1 MLEKTNIILT
11 AELLSFEELASW
23 VDAMRLNRMQPMGIS
38 VSMQAKLLPPDMHAV
53 PLDTPPAIVEAV
65 KAAEKAIETQMDEAA
80 SVISFDEL
88 NKLCADTAKR
98 IGSRM
103 PIRDELLRRGGARL
117 QEVPVAQWDELA
129 ETLRGMGND

>member
-1 MLEKTNIILT
+1 MLSRTNITLS
-11 AELLSFEELASW
+11 AELLSFDELAAW
-23 VDAMRLNRMQPMGIS
+23 VDEMRLNRMQPTGIS
-38 VSMQAKLLPPDMHAV
+38 VSMQAKLLPPEMREV
-53 PLDTPPAIVEAV
+53 PTDTPPAIVEAV
-65 KAAEKAIETQMDEAA
+65 KAAEKAVEEKMDEAV
-80 SVISFDEL
+80 STISFDEL

-129 ETLRGMGND
+129 ETLRGMGE